1 MPLHPNE
8 IFSFQR
14 NFPFIVTYII
24 LICFFYANANYLTV
38 KLISGK
44 RYGLYI
50 IGISISLVLY
60 IYFHKYIISLF
71 VQSGYLLPPQI
82 LIKEHMPLHGPDV
95 RKEIPMIGQIALPL
109 TQFLLFWVFST
120 CYRLVL
126 EWLSAN
132 RKNKEIESEK
142 SMIELAYLKAQINP
156 HFIFNTLNTIYS
168 LTINK
173 SEKAPKAILLYSET
187 VRYTLDKL
195 DADFVSLKD
204 EIDYIK
210 YYIELQILR
219 FTDSLN
225 IEFETKGEVESY
237 TIAPLIFISFIEN
250 AFQYGVSS
258 HYPSTI
264 SIYIEATNGKIHF
277 ISKNKK
283 YKDNRFQ
290 HIGKNI
296 GIKNAQRKLNLTY
309 PNHKLSINE
318 TEHSFCVDLLI
329 YEPNII
335 KRQPDSL

>member
-1 MPLHPNE
+1 M
-8 IFSFQR
+8 
-14 NFPFIVTYII
+14 
-24 LICFFYANANYLTV
+24 
-38 KLISGK
+38 
-44 RYGLYI
+44 
-50 IGISISLVLY
+50 
-60 IYFHKYIISLF
+60 
-71 VQSGYLLPPQI
+71 
-82 LIKEHMPLHGPDV
+82 KEHMPLPGPDM
-95 RKEIPMIGQIALPL
+95 RKEIPMIGRVARPL

-120 CYRLVL
+120 CYRLIL

-142 SMIELAYLKAQINP
+142 LMLELAYLKAQINP

-168 LTINK
+168 LMINNNK
-173 SEKAPKAILLYSET
+173 KAPDAILLYSQT

-195 DADFVSLKD
+195 DADFVSLKE

-210 YYIELQILR
+210 YYIELQVLR

-225 IEFETKGEVESY
+225 IEFETRGEVESY

-264 SIYIEATNGKIHF
+264 SIYIEADDDKIHF

-283 YKDNRFQ
+283 YKDNKFQ

-296 GIKNAQRKLNLTY
+296 GIKNARRKLNLTY
-309 PNHKLSINE
+309 PDHHKLSISE

-335 KRQPDSL
+335 NR